1 MQELCPEALLSR
13 ELKPSLNL
21 KEKSINMKLIFW
33 QLLIVFIDFLIPLYP

>member
-21 KEKSINMKLIFW
+21 KEKSINMKLSFW
-33 QLLIVFIDFLIPLYP
+33 QILIACRDVLIPL